1 MSCATA
7 DTLNWYVVHTHP
19 NQEERTNS
27 NLRALGLETVAPKM
41 RVNRYN
47 QFTGHLSHIPKPL
60 FPSYIFARFKYNELY
75 HRIRFTRGVHSLV
88 SFNNNPM
95 PIDDEIVCMI
105 RSRMGS
111 DGFVKMGEDLKAGD
125 RVVINDGRFQNLSG
139 IFERETG
146 DADRVQILLN
156 AVNFQGHIVVNK
168 ALVSKVSPPEGTSGE
183 RRVA

>member
-1 MSCATA
+1 
-7 DTLNWYVVHTHP
+7 
-19 NQEERTNS
+19 
-27 NLRALGLETVAPKM
+27 
-41 RVNRYN
+41 
-47 QFTGHLSHIPKPL
+47 
-60 FPSYIFARFKYNELY
+60 
-75 HRIRFTRGVHSLV
+75 
-88 SFNNNPM
+88 M
-95 PIDDEIVCMI
+95 PIEEEIVYMI
-105 RSRMGS
+105 RSRMGT